1 MFRRAL
7 GASDVAM
14 PGASMKL
21 EGAASAPIGVG
32 AHRGAQTLG
41 PDRFFDQ
48 RAFDPDASPIM
59 SPGSMSTLSGSIF
72 SVLQHE
78 SNR

>member
-48 RAFDPDASPIM
+48 RAFDPERIADYVA
-59 SPGSMSTLSGSIF
+59 GFDVHAERLHFFRVAT
-72 SVLQHE
+72 
-78 SNR
+78 